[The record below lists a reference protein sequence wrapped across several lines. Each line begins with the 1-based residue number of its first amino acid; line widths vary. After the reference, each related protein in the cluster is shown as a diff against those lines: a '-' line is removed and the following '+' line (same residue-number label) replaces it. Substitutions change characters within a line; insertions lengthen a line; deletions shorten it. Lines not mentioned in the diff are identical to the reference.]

1 MTTLSLEDFHRLL
14 CDALIKAIH
23 TDGCDLYLGL
33 AHEDA
38 RRWALIHE
46 QDGEIDTDADPIA
59 LLRRYLEKP

>member
-1 MTTLSLEDFHRLL
+1 MTAISLEDMHRLL
-14 CDALIKAIH
+14 CGALVKAIH

-33 AHEDA
+33 AREDA

-46 QDGEIDTDADPIA
+46 RDGEIDTDADPVA

>member
-1 MTTLSLEDFHRLL
+1 MTAISLEDMRQLL
-14 CDALIKAIH
+14 GDAVIKAIH

-46 QDGEIDTDADPIA
+46 RDGEIDTDADPVA

>member
-1 MTTLSLEDFHRLL
+1 MTTLNLEDFHRLL
-14 CDALIKAIH
+14 SAALIKAIH

-33 AHEDA
+33 AREDA

-46 QDGEIDTDADPIA
+46 RDGEVDTDADPIA